1 MASNARRERRHR
13 RGAAHIARAVTATL
27 ACAAAFAIARSGAEP
42 IAARDAT
49 IANVTHESTGASV
62 RMHVDTRGVAYDVT
76 WTRSSA
82 LADTAGVAAGI
93 DGVSGSGARRA
104 ISSARM
110 DALRKCSYDGTASY
124 VNASS
129 GVTTSVRA
137 FGTLCDGQLRLVVE
151 TTDLL
156 TVHGDVS
163 PDAVAVTRARVA
175 HEGGMVGVED
185 IANIAS
191 ESMGQS
197 WFLSDELNE
206 VHKGVTDEEIVHPD
220 TVRMNVVNE
229 STTSSEPGGGRKLLQ
244 ATPNYVELVI
254 WGSKERMDAFAY
266 DVDDFIAETI
276 LQVSVMQ
283 AAYDNT
289 GFDPPVKFVLQQI
302 LFTPSSSTTDP
313 WGYVSTMKA

>member
-1 MASNARRERRHR
+1 
-13 RGAAHIARAVTATL
+13 
-27 ACAAAFAIARSGAEP
+27 
-42 IAARDAT
+42 
-49 IANVTHESTGASV
+49 
-62 RMHVDTRGVAYDVT
+62 
-76 WTRSSA
+76 
-82 LADTAGVAAGI
+82 
-93 DGVSGSGARRA
+93 
-104 ISSARM
+104 M

-206 VHKGVTDEEIVHPD
+206 VHKGVTDEDIVHPD
-220 TVRMNVVNE
+220 TMRMNVVNE
-229 STTSSEPGGGRKLLQ
+229 SATSSESNGGRKLLQ
-244 ATPNYVELVI
+244 
-254 WGSKERMDAFAY
+254 
-266 DVDDFIAETI
+266 
-276 LQVSVMQ
+276 
-283 AAYDNT
+283 
-289 GFDPPVKFVLQQI
+289 
-302 LFTPSSSTTDP
+302 TT
-313 WGYVSTMKA
+313 SAK